1 MYTLKKS
8 IYPLFLL
15 AIAYIL
21 FYSNDAKIIIAGIA
35 VFLIGMV
42 FMEDG
47 FKLFSGGMLE
57 KVLEKSTS
65 SVPKAIGAGFIATA
79 IVQSSS
85 LLTIIVISFLSA
97 ELISLSGAIGVVFG
111 SNIGTTTT
119 AWIVSAFGVKI
130 DIAYYAM
137 PMLIFGVLFRF
148 KSNKTYQGFGNI
160 LIGLGFVFLGIGYM
174 KEGFEALKAG
184 LDLAQFAMSG
194 YLGVLV
200 YILIGVV
207 STVVI
212 QSSSATM
219 ALIITALATG
229 QIEYINAL
237 SLAIG
242 ANIGTTVT
250 AVIGSLSSNA
260 NGKRLAVAHFIFN
273 LVTGLIAIVFLYQ
286 LADSVDYISSII
298 GIDAKDYAMKLALFH
313 TIFNIIGVLSVAP
326 FTAKLVRYLE
336 SLFNEEEE
344 KDISR
349 ARYLDDVVIMVPEAA
364 ISALKK
370 ELIHLYENATEVLSH
385 ALSLHRHIFIGK
397 GDEISKVVATSVTM
411 IDINID
417 EVYKKKIKSLYGD
430 IIHFATISQENMSVD
445 DKHKIYALK
454 VACRDIV
461 ATIKDVEDLQKNVT
475 RFMKSKNKYIRNE
488 YNFLR
493 EGIAKTLDAI
503 NSIKNSDDDF
513 EALAKLR
520 ILEENM
526 KKLDLVGNER
536 IDNLIRTNSIDTKM
550 ATSLINDS
558 IYAYNISQKLIHV
571 ANVLWIEDRQIREL
585 GRE

>member
-1 MYTLKKS
+1 MFQKS

-21 FYSNDAKIIIAGIA
+21 FLSHDAKTIIAGIA

-65 SVPKAIGAGFIATA
+65 SVPKAITTGFIATS

-97 ELISLSGAIGVVFG
+97 ELMSLSGAIGIIFG

-130 DIAYYAM
+130 HIAYYAM
-137 PMLIFGVLFRF
+137 PMLIFGVIFRF
-148 KSNKTYQGFGNI
+148 NKNKTIQGVGNI
-160 LIGLGFVFLGIGYM
+160 LVGLGFVFLGIGYM
-174 KEGFEALKAG
+174 KEGFEALKSG
-184 LDLAQFAMSG
+184 LHLAQFAMDG
-194 YLGVLV
+194 YLGVLI
-200 YILIGVV
+200 YISIGAVA
-207 STVVI
+207 TIII

-242 ANIGTTVT
+242 ANVGTTVT
-250 AVIGSLSSNA
+250 AIIGSLSSNE

-273 LVTGLIAIVFLYQ
+273 MVTGLIAIIFLYQ
-286 LADSVDYISSII
+286 LANLVDIVASFLTIA
-298 GIDAKDYAMKLALFH
+298 DDDYSMKLALFH
-313 TIFNIIGVLSVAP
+313 TIFNIIGVLVIAP
-326 FTAKLVRYLE
+326 FTSKLVTFLE
-336 SLFNEEEE
+336 KLFLTQE

-349 ARYLDDVVIMVPEAA
+349 AKYLDDIVITVPEAA
-364 ISALKK
+364 IQALKK
-370 ELIHLYENATEVLSH
+370 ELIHLYDNATEVLSH
-385 ALSLHRHIFIGK
+385 ALSLHRHTYIGI
-397 GDEISKVVATSVTM
+397 GENIDKVVESSVLT

-417 EVYKKKIKSLYGD
+417 DVYKHKIKSLYGD
-430 IIHFATISQENMSVD
+430 IMSFATQAQENMSTE
-445 DKHKIYALK
+445 DKDTVYSYKI
-454 VACRDIV
+454 ACRDLV
-461 ATIKDVEDLQKNVT
+461 EAIKDVEKLQKNVN
-475 RFMKSKNKYIRNE
+475 RFMRSKNRHIQSE
-488 YNFLR
+488 YNVIR
-493 EGIAKTLDAI
+493 IGIAKILDGIFLLRNSEDDLDSLTKLKILEKEMNTLDI
-503 NSIKNSDDDF
+503 VKN
-513 EALAKLR
+513 
-520 ILEENM
+520 
-526 KKLDLVGNER
+526 GR
-536 IDNLIRTNSIDTKM
+536 IDELIRNHLIETKM

-558 IYAYNISQKLIHV
+558 TNAYNLSNKLIHI
-571 ANVLWIEDRQIREL
+571 AHVLWIEDKEIRTL
-585 GRE
+585 GEES